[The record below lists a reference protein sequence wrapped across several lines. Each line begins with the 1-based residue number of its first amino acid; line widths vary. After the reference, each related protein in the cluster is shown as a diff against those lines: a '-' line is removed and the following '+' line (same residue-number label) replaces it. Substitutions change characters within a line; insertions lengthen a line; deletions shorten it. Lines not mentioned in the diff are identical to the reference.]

1 MVYNSLK
8 SLLKEYPSFLDKRES
23 SNFTKTRKI
32 WNNRMKEFNN
42 DLFQVYLDS
51 KIRKH
56 ILIWKTQEKEYEYFI
71 NFSVS
76 IPGLKKVTCYK
87 NNTEIYSEEYTY
99 EDEQYIFEYSHFDKT
114 PEVTNDDG
122 SQFNPDYDPF
132 SDDPEHI
139 ANIPEER
146 LIIPDDKYSVKV
158 ETYSEYVLYKGFPE
172 NDEVLDD
179 IYDHDSSLDEFGELL
194 EIPRK
199 NYVYDDATDYALTEP
214 AYNDRLSEDD
224 YHYMNRILY
233 YAQHIQDTP
242 LPLLELWKLFGDD
255 IDASMTNRE
264 DLLCKMFSEAKH
276 TPSGGAYN
284 DDWVPEEWEHK
295 DTMGCPREDPVYF
308 FASVNDASPVYGRK
322 LKFSFKFY
330 NSLVEPNTDYKFIRV
345 YLNGEEFFYTPEE
358 GAEPTSLITDYEWII
373 STKSFDE
380 EVYNLRFQFRAYK
393 SLEDYNDDVDYIES
407 EEIPVIIKGCGNADY
422 YVNYTTGSNSNN
434 GSKDAP
440 FKTLEYAVSKVETDK
455 NVIVLQAGTHIINSV
470 IDITTDTS
478 ILSCSE
484 SVIKSLKSCDI
495 FYIYQDHALDLV
507 NVGLKYKCCSLFAE
521 DEKFIN
527 NNTKNEKFR
536 VTIPLTECK
545 IPVILSVNDK
555 KPTIYAHT
563 NYDITG
569 DLTTLELTGRKTY
582 VESDST
588 GKSFDFGENTVIK
601 HLNTMG
607 EKLKQEPL
615 DLYDGL
621 VVDETKLKDHTETD
635 NNAEYTFSLRFNK
648 KGVFN
653 YLINHPETE
662 NYCNNDINVL
672 FNVQDMPTTLTAQI
686 TSPEILI
693 GDILPVTYTLKDY
706 YDVDVE
712 TGSLYLYEDNVL
724 VETVN
729 AYDDFTYIPPLGNHT
744 YKIVFKGDSYVD
756 SIVDGLTCNVRKYH
770 TSMVLL
776 SSQASYK
783 IDDEIIVYGTLIDEI
798 NRPINQALI
807 QIYDD
812 DVLLSQ
818 SYSRED
824 GTVTFNIGRLSEGK
838 HYLKLTYAGNDIYD
852 NCTSNTFRIRIR
864 SDEVADI
871 NLYLY
876 PEHKIL
882 NADTHNIPCKVY
894 ACDRNGNPLATSFH
908 LWSTY
913 DGEYPTNYT
922 TNNDGWCE
930 LILNT
935 NAIHYCHGLV
945 LQAISLVDEDVYS
958 NIVFIRDYV
967 EHPLPI
973 NDYLIIAEKSTYS
986 YADEIINVNGY
997 LIDVEDSAV
1006 PDEEITVGLYD
1017 GNTLIASKT
1026 LQTDIKGEFNTNL
1039 ANNGVR
1045 LDTLTLK
1052 LSHAGNNNYGSVSD
1066 ETDIVFYPP
1075 ETTIHAYD
1083 SLSVYKDIATID
1095 IPVEVID
1102 EFNNNAVDGDIQLKL
1117 NNNTY
1122 NGVIVNGYHTFT
1134 NIPVPAAG
1142 TYQVE
1147 LSYDGNDY
1155 YEDST
1160 HSFDLTVLKL
1170 DTSLNNINIPTITYS
1185 DEFTITGVL
1194 KNTTRNTNI
1203 KNKTVSLYVDNVA
1216 IKTATTDN
1224 NGKFTLK
1231 HTITDRTGSHSL
1243 YIKYNGDETFKACQS
1258 STVNIDVKHETSILT
1273 LTNPKS
1279 TYYIG
1284 GNFDLN
1290 GTLKTDDGELI
1301 NEPVKLYVNNSLKQT
1316 VTPDNTGAF
1325 TFTYLNSLGIGEYN
1339 VRVVHDQSS
1348 TYTSAEYTYT
1358 CRIKE
1363 DVLELYAY
1371 IDSMDETGTINY
1383 GEEFIL
1389 TITDSEFQETTAH
1402 STIFTNLQFTMYD
1415 NNHNVVNVD
1424 YEDNIFLDS
1433 RIYTMQYL
1441 AQTPLIPGNYT
1452 IEIISPATGTYD
1464 YKELIIPITIK
1475 DSLKL
1480 YAYASSETYTDDIFE
1495 DEIFIVNVIDDYFN
1509 EGLDVYAD
1517 VYENLELTVYDS
1529 SNNVVNVPYEVST
1542 YTDTAVY
1549 TMLYGA
1555 TETLS
1560 AGNYKIVIVS
1570 PATSAHGR
1578 RQVTLNVTIHEAE

>member
-1 MVYNSLK
+1 MVYNSIK

-32 WNNRMKEFNN
+32 WNNRMMELNN

-56 ILIWKTQEKEYEYFI
+56 ILIWKTQEKKYDYII
-71 NFSVS
+71 NFHVS

-87 NNTEIYSEEYTY
+87 NNNEIYSEEYTY
-99 EDEQYIFEYSHFDKT
+99 EDEQYLFEYSHHDST

-122 SQFNPDYDPF
+122 SQFDPEYDPF

-139 ANIPEER
+139 ANIPDER
-146 LIIPDDKYSVKV
+146 LIIPDDKYSIKV
-158 ETYSEYVLYKGFPE
+158 ETYSEYTLFKGFPE
-172 NDEVLDD
+172 NDEPAGD
-179 IYDHDSSLDEFGELL
+179 IFDHDSSLDDFGELM

-199 NYVYDDATDYALTEP
+199 NYFYDDATDYSLTEP
-214 AYNDRLSEDD
+214 KYNDKLTEDD

-233 YAQHIQDTP
+233 YAEHIQDTP

-255 IDASMTNRE
+255 IDASMTNRK
-264 DLLCKMFSEAKH
+264 DLLCKMFSKAKH
-276 TPSGGAYN
+276 TPSGGVYS
-284 DDWVPEEWEHK
+284 DDWVPEAWEHK
-295 DTMGCPREDPVYF
+295 DGMTCPREDPIYF

-322 LKFSFKFY
+322 LKFTFKFY
-330 NSLVEPNTDYKFIRV
+330 NSLVEPNTDYNFIRV
-345 YLNGEEFFYTPEE
+345 YLNGEEFFYTPD
-358 GAEPTSLITDYEWII
+358 GGGDPTSLITDYEWII

-380 EVYNLRFQFRAYK
+380 SVYNLRFQFRAYT

-422 YVNYTTGSNSNN
+422 YVNYTTGSDSNN
-434 GSKDAP
+434 GTKDAP

-455 NVIVLQAGTHIINSV
+455 NVIVLQKGTHIINSV
-470 IDITTDTS
+470 IDITSDTS

-536 VTIPLTECK
+536 VTIPLSECK
-545 IPVILSVNDK
+545 IPIVISTNNN

-563 NYDITG
+563 NYTITG
-569 DLTTLELTGRKTY
+569 DVTTIELTGRKTY
-582 VESDST
+582 IESDTT
-588 GKSFDFGENTVIK
+588 GKSFDFGENCVIK

-607 EKLKQEPL
+607 EKLKQEQL

-621 VVDETKLKDHTETD
+621 VIDDTKLKDHTTT
-635 NNAEYTFSLRFNK
+635 NNDAEYTFALRFNK
-648 KGVFN
+648 KGTFN
-653 YLINHPETE
+653 YLINHPETTK
-662 NYCNNDINVL
+662 YCNGDINVL
-672 FNVQDMPTTLTAQI
+672 VTVKNMPTTLTAEI

-693 GDILPVTYTLKDY
+693 GDMLPITYTLKDY

-712 TGSLYLYEDNVL
+712 TGSLYLYEDGVL
-724 VETVN
+724 VETID
-729 AYDDFTYIPPLGNHT
+729 AYDDFTYIPTLGQHT
-744 YKIVFKGDSYVD
+744 YKVEFKGDSYVTSTVTD
-756 SIVDGLTCNVRKYH
+756 LTCNVRKYH

-783 IDDEIIVYGTLIDEI
+783 IDDDVIVYGTLIDEI
-798 NRPINQALI
+798 NRPISNALI
-807 QIYDD
+807 KVYDG

-824 GTVTFNIGRLSEGK
+824 GTVTFNIGKLNEGH
-838 HYLKLTYAGNDIYD
+838 HYLKLTYDGNSIYD
-852 NCTSNTFRIRIR
+852 NCVSNTFRIRIR
-864 SDEVADI
+864 TGEVADI

-894 ACDRNGNPLATSFH
+894 ACDRNGNPLKTGFH

-913 DGEYPTNYT
+913 EGEYPTNYT
-922 TNNDGWCE
+922 TENDGWCE

-935 NAIHYCHGLV
+935 EAIHNCHGLV

-967 EHPLPI
+967 NNPLPI
-973 NDYLIIAEKSTYS
+973 TDYMIISEKSTYS

-997 LIDVEDSAV
+997 LIDVEDSPV
-1006 PDEEITVGLYD
+1006 PLEDITISLYD
-1017 GNTLIASKT
+1017 GNNLITSQTLA
-1026 LQTDIKGEFNTNL
+1026 TDVKGEFHTNL
-1039 ANNGVR
+1039 INNGIR

-1052 LSHAGNNNYGSVSD
+1052 LEYAGNINYTGVND

-1075 ETTIHAYD
+1075 KTTIDSYD
-1083 SLSVYKDIATID
+1083 SLSVYKDITTIN
-1095 IPVEVID
+1095 IPVDVID
-1102 EFNNNAVDGDIQLKL
+1102 EFNNNAVDGDITLTL
-1117 NNNTY
+1117 NDNTY
-1122 NGVIVNGYHTFT
+1122 NGVIVNGHYTFN
-1134 NIPVPAAG
+1134 NIPVPNAG
-1142 TYQVE
+1142 TYE
-1147 LSYDGNDY
+1147 AKLNYNGNNY
-1155 YEDST
+1155 YENSQ
-1160 HSFDLTVLKL
+1160 HSFELTVLKL

-1203 KNKTVSLYVDNVA
+1203 KSKTISLYIDNSVV
-1216 IKTATTDN
+1216 KTATTN
-1224 NGKFTLK
+1224 SKGEFTIK

-1243 YIKYNGDETFKACQS
+1243 YLKYDGDNIFKPCQS
-1258 STVNIDVKHETSILT
+1258 TTINIDVKHETSVLT

-1290 GTLKTDDGELI
+1290 GTLKTDDGEVI
-1301 NEPVKLYVNNSLKQT
+1301 IEPVKMYVNNVLKQT
-1316 VTPDNTGAF
+1316 ITPDTNGAF
-1325 TFTYLNSLGIGEYN
+1325 TFTYLNNLNLGQYTI
-1339 VRVVHDQSS
+1339 RIVHDQSS
-1348 TYTSAEYTYT
+1348 NYTSAEYTYT
-1358 CRIKE
+1358 CNIKE
-1363 DVLELYAY
+1363 DTLELYAS
-1371 IDSMDETGTINY
+1371 IDSMDGTGIINY

-1389 TITDSEFQETTAH
+1389 TITDSEFEETTSH
-1402 STIFTNLQFTMYD
+1402 SQIFSNLQFQMYD
-1415 NNHNVVNVD
+1415 KNHNPVTVD

-1433 RIYTMQYL
+1433 RVYTIQYL
-1441 AQTPLIPGNYT
+1441 AETFLMPGNYT

-1480 YAYASSETYTDDIFE
+1480 YAYATSETYSDNIVE
-1495 DEIFIVNVIDDYFN
+1495 GEIFIVTVIDDYFN
-1509 EGLDVYAD
+1509 EGIDLYAD

-1529 SNNVVNVPYEVST
+1529 NNNIINVPYEVNT
-1542 YTDTAVY
+1542 YSDTAIY

-1555 TETLS
+1555 TETLP
-1560 AGNYKIVIVS
+1560 AGSYKILIVS
-1570 PATSAHGR
+1570 PATTEHGR
-1578 RQVTLNVTIHEAE
+1578 KQVTLNITIEE